1 MTWNSGRGQVQGGA
15 ASAQTDGQSVHG
27 QSMHDQPVHGQPVHD
42 LHIPLRPGLDAV
54 PAAPLNIHQATVLP
68 EWIDYN
74 GHLNMAYYVLMF
86 DNATDRFFDLIDLGR
101 DYVQRQNHS
110 AFVLETHVTY
120 QQEVALD
127 DSLRFTF
134 QLIDADEKR
143 LHYYF
148 EMFHATQNY
157 LASTSEQI
165 ALHVDLDA
173 RSSVP
178 FPEAMKQRIDC
189 VLAAHASLPQP
200 DGIGRSIGIRRRAR
214 PQR

>member
-1 MTWNSGRGQVQGGA
+1 MTQENNQGQA
-15 ASAQTDGQSVHG
+15 EDDRATIRSAYR
-27 QSMHDQPVHGQPVHD
+27 PVHD
-42 LHIPLRPGLDAV
+42 LHIPLRPGLDTV
-54 PAAPLNIHQATVLP
+54 PAAPLEVHGASVLP

-86 DNATDRFFDLIDLGR
+86 DNATDRFFDLIDLGA
-101 DYVQRQNHS
+101 DYVREQEHS

-127 DSLRFTF
+127 DPLRFVF

-148 EMFHATQNY
+148 EMYHATQGY

-165 ALHVDLDA
+165 ALHVSLDA
-173 RSSVP
+173 RRSTP
-178 FPEAMKQRIDC
+178 FPAAMMQRIDMF
-189 VLAAHASLPQP
+189 LTAHANLPRP
-200 DGIGRSIGIRRRAR
+200 DGVGRSIGIRPRR
-214 PQR
+214 

>member
-1 MTWNSGRGQVQGGA
+1 MPQNNRQDTVQGGSTA
-15 ASAQTDGQSVHG
+15 VDTADTAHKPLHG
-27 QSMHDQPVHGQPVHD
+27 
-42 LHIPLRPGLDAV
+42 LHIPLRPELDAV
-54 PAAPLNIHQATVLP
+54 PVTPLNIHQATVLP

-101 DYVQRQNHS
+101 DYVERQNYS

-120 QQEVALD
+120 KQEVALD
-127 DSLRFTF
+127 DALRFTF

-148 EMFHATQNY
+148 EMYHATQNF

-173 RSSVP
+173 RCSAP
-178 FPEAMKQRIDC
+178 FPASMKQRIDH
-189 VLAAHASLPQP
+189 VFTAHADLPQP
-200 DGIGRSIGIRRRAR
+200 DGIGRSIGIRRRGQ
-214 PQR
+214 PQH

>member
-1 MTWNSGRGQVQGGA
+1 MTLNSDQNQIQSGGA
-15 ASAQTDGQSVHG
+15 AAHTDDQSVHG
-27 QSMHDQPVHGQPVHD
+27 
-42 LHIPLRPGLDAV
+42 LHIPLRPKLDTV
-54 PAAPLNIHQATVLP
+54 PMAPLNIHQATVLP

-101 DYVQRQNHS
+101 DYVERRNHS

-148 EMFHATQNY
+148 EMFHATRDY
-157 LASTSEQI
+157 LAATSEQI
-165 ALHVDLDA
+165 ALHVDLGA
-173 RSSVP
+173 RGSTP
-178 FPEAMKQRIDC
+178 FPEAMKQRIDSI
-189 VLAAHASLPQP
+189 LTAHAGLPQP
-200 DGIGRSIGIRRRAR
+200 DGVGRSIGIRRRTQ